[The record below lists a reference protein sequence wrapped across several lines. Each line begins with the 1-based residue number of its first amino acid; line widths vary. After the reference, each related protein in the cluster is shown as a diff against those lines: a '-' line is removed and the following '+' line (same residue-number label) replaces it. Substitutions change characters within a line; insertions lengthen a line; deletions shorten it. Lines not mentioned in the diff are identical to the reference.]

1 MKFLTNKKLAT
12 RIGIITTAVNLVGM
26 LVLWLIVSSNTASM
40 VKSNITNQM
49 TDAVESRAAIIN
61 DYVASA
67 EAYMKAF
74 ALGSEVRELLLHP
87 KDAAL
92 LKQAQ
97 QYTEDFASF
106 KGVFEGLYI
115 ATPDTFVL
123 THTSPE
129 AVGITTRTGDS
140 LETFQNT
147 ILADQE
153 LTNLGIM
160 KSPGTG
166 SMILS
171 MYYPIYE
178 NQTCIGYVGAG
189 VYASR
194 LMDALLNLDIK
205 GLPDSEYVFLNAE
218 NGVYLYHQ
226 NEDLLNTE
234 TTDSGYQEIIRR
246 IKKDSGGQV
255 STYSYQDENNVE
267 QFVVYKYL
275 ENRGW
280 VFMVR
285 NSAANVY
292 GSVENVRFLVG
303 ALCAAMASS
312 IIIITLFILYR
323 EGKELLMVERAIS
336 NLGDLNLSADQEL
349 ESFYKR
355 SDEIG
360 MIAQTTHRV
369 CGCLRKTI
377 DDVGRILGEIAEGN
391 LTVDVTQNE
400 DYYIGDFKVLSENL
414 KSIHANLVH
423 IIRDISNVANQV
435 NTSAGRVATGA
446 QELSHGTM
454 EQADSV
460 EGLVSNVTSIT
471 SQIQNSAVHCGN
483 ASELVDK
490 AIGYAKEADKKM
502 EQLIT
507 ATQNIDQSS
516 AQIVTV
522 IKTIEDISFQTN
534 ILALNASVE
543 AARAGKAGAG
553 FSVVAEEVRSLAA
566 KSAEAA
572 QNTNDLISRSI
583 QDVKTGTQSTDLVVS
598 AMKII
603 DECIQS
609 IKTLMDQISTASVRQ
624 SEMIVQAENGI
635 KEISQVVQTNTASA
649 KESANVSKELS
660 DQAHTL
666 NSLLSRFR
674 IQ

>member
-12 RIGIITTAVNLVGM
+12 RIDIITTAVNLVGM

-67 EAYMKAF
+67 EEYMKAF

-246 IKKDSGGQV
+246 IKKDSGSQV

>member
-67 EAYMKAF
+67 EEYMKAF

-194 LMDALLNLDIK
+194 LMDALLDLDIK

-460 EGLVSNVTSIT
+460 EGLVSSVTSIT

>member
-67 EAYMKAF
+67 EEYMKAF

-246 IKKDSGGQV
+246 IKKDSGSQV

-360 MIAQTTHRV
+360 KIAQTTHRV